1 MQDSSAPH
9 VHTQH
14 THNYSHHVPALACC
28 SLIYNPNC
36 YLGRLIGWSGAKQI
50 QQRLN
55 VRLDHMTWFLQETP
69 LSSQTDHNMNFLTV
83 KQYSKKVTTLMWCN
97 DVQPHQRSV
106 PDNSVTDSR
115 ALLCCRNT
123 ECQGWSKAVIFNRR
137 WVMPQKALF
146 PFRDATYP
154 PAKCSHEQDRAN
166 NNDRASQGPVRHLAA
181 KADSRESLKSKLT
194 TIKCIEAST
203 VHHRHALCW
212 ARTAVFFNILLWRP
226 DCKTATL
233 QPWQA

>member
-123 ECQGWSKAVIFNRR
+123 ECQGWSKAVIFNRLCPKR
-137 WVMPQKALF
+137 HCFLSVTPPIRRLNAAMNKTELIIMTGPA
-146 PFRDATYP
+146 RDQSGT
-154 PAKCSHEQDRAN
+154 SLQR
-166 NNDRASQGPVRHLAA
+166 QTPVR
-181 KADSRESLKSKLT
+181 
-194 TIKCIEAST
+194 
-203 VHHRHALCW
+203 V
-212 ARTAVFFNILLWRP
+212 
-226 DCKTATL
+226 
-233 QPWQA
+233 